1 MKKIIFLLAI
11 LLFSV
16 VAVAEDNSGWFVLSG
31 GGLSV
36 SVISQD
42 LSSSDMGYSYNSPTT
57 VDDSGNFY
65 YCVSEGNPNGYLWI
79 IKKVDSASGS
89 VSEIC
94 RLNLNKYKTGS
105 IRAVNSSGS
114 SLYVWITL
122 AQSGSKGW
130 ISALVEISGL

>member
-1 MKKIIFLLAI
+1 MRKMGLLLII
-11 LLFSV
+11 LLFCS
-16 VAVAEDNSGWFVLSG
+16 AATAEENSGWLIFKDK
-31 GGLSV
+31 GLRV

-42 LSSSDMGYSYNSPTT
+42 LSASEMSYSYNSPTS

-65 YCVSEGNPNGYLWI
+65 YCASEGNPNGYLWI
-79 IKKVDSASGS
+79 INKVDNTSGS

-94 RLNLNKYKTGS
+94 RLNLDKYKTGS
-105 IRAVNSSGS
+105 IRAINSSGS